1 MNNTSHHKEVITGF
15 LILIILTA
23 VILGANYLTQE
34 IGDSDEDSKEKI
46 VGTGEG
52 YKGKIEIQLV
62 MEDGELKG
70 LKALEFHDTSQVFNR
85 VLKSVEKD
93 LLAGKSLE
101 EIDVITGA
109 TATYQGIMEAL
120 QEAFAQLEK

>member
-1 MNNTSHHKEVITGF
+1 MNDTNHHKEVITGF

-23 VILGANYLTQE
+23 VVLGANYLTQE
-34 IGDSDEDSKEKI
+34 IGEAEEVSKEKI

-52 YKGKIEIQLV
+52 YKGEIKIQLV
-62 MEDGELKG
+62 MEDGDLKG
-70 LKALEFHDTSQVFNR
+70 LKAVEFHDTSQVFND
-85 VLKSVEKD
+85 VLKSMEKD
-93 LLAGKSLE
+93 LLSGKSLE

-120 QEAFAQLEK
+120 KEAFAQLEK